1 MALIDCP
8 ECGKQVSDAAR
19 ACPGC
24 GVSIA
29 DAAEARAAGASLTT
43 TQITSKKLK
52 LQQVASVLL
61 TLVGF
66 ISLVTVNSSPEERV
80 SAAPIPTA
88 LFVIGIGWFVVTRIR
103 IWWHHK

>member
-29 DAAEARAAGASLTT
+29 GASEEKAAGANLTT

-52 LQQVASVLL
+52 LQQVASALL
-61 TLVGF
+61 LLGGVV
-66 ISLVTVNSSPEERV
+66 SLLTVNSSPDEPMGP
-80 SAAPIPTA
+80 SPIPTA
-88 LFVIGIGWFVVTRIR
+88 LTSIGLVWFVVTRIR